1 MTQTRDMIEIDEELC
16 DGCGLCVPSCHEGAI
31 RIINGKAR
39 LVGDSLCDGLGAC
52 LGHCPRGA
60 LKVIHREAVP
70 FVAPAPFP
78 ATALAPTPASV
89 PAATLAPT
97 PATIPAAILAPT
109 YAPLPVPAPAAHHR
123 EGGCP
128 GSRMRI
134 MKPMS
139 PAVAGPALGGT
150 STGASPAAP
159 GAPAADPPVGSEPS
173 QLSHWPVQIRLVA
186 PTAPFLDDTRLVVAA
201 DCVPVA
207 LPGFHREF
215 VAGNAVMIGCPK
227 FDDLEAYTQR
237 FAEIFSTARV
247 RRVTVVVMEV
257 PCCRSLPTAVRRG
270 IEAAG
275 ASVPLDVVVVGVD
288 GEIRQR
294 TVVPAEGPPGQ

>member
-1 MTQTRDMIEIDEELC
+1 MQTRDMIEIDEELC

-31 RIINGKAR
+31 QIINGKAR
-39 LVGDSLCDGLGAC
+39 LVSDSLCDGLGAC

-60 LKVIHREAVP
+60 LKVTHREAVA
-70 FVAPAPFP
+70 FVAPVFAPTAVT
-78 ATALAPTPASV
+78 ATAPGLVSA
-89 PAATLAPT
+89 
-97 PATIPAAILAPT
+97 
-109 YAPLPVPAPAAHHR
+109 PAPVAHQH

-139 PAVAGPALGGT
+139 PALAAPALGGVATGRAPAASAGPNEPYSET
-150 STGASPAAP
+150 STGH
-159 GAPAADPPVGSEPS
+159 EPS
-173 QLSHWPVQIRLVA
+173 QLSHWPVQIRLIA
-186 PTAPFLDDTRLVVAA
+186 PTAPFLDDARLVVAA

-215 VAGNAVMIGCPK
+215 VAGSAVMIGCPK

-237 FAEIFSTARV
+237 FTELFSTARV
-247 RRVTVVVMEV
+247 RSVTVVVMEV

-275 ASVPLDVVVVGVD
+275 ASVPLEVVVVGVD

-294 TVVPAEGPPGQ
+294 TVVQA

>member
-1 MTQTRDMIEIDEELC
+1 MTQIRDMIEIDEELC

-31 RIINGKAR
+31 QIINGKAR
-39 LVGDSLCDGLGAC
+39 LVSDSLCDGLGAC

-60 LKVIHREAVP
+60 RRVTHREAVP
-70 FVAPAPFP
+70 FVAPAPLP
-78 ATALAPTPASV
+78 AAV
-89 PAATLAPT
+89 PAPM
-97 PATIPAAILAPT
+97 
-109 YAPLPVPAPAAHHR
+109 PAAHHH

-139 PAVAGPALGGT
+139 PAVADPTLGGA

-159 GAPAADPPVGSEPS
+159 GAPATDPPVGTEPS
-173 QLSHWPVQIRLVA
+173 QLSHWPVQIRLIA
-186 PTAPFLDDTRLVVAA
+186 PTAPFLDDARLVVAA

-215 VAGNAVMIGCPK
+215 VAGSAVMIGCPK
-227 FDDLEAYTQR
+227 FDDLDAYTRR
-237 FAEIFSTARV
+237 FTETFSAARV
-247 RRVTVVVMEV
+247 RSVTVVVMEV

-275 ASVPLDVVVVGVD
+275 ASVPLEVVVVGVD

-294 TVVPAEGPPGQ
+294 TVAPAEVAPGR

>member
-1 MTQTRDMIEIDEELC
+1 MMQTRDMIEIDEELC

-31 RIINGKAR
+31 QVIDGKAR
-39 LVGDSLCDGLGAC
+39 LVSDSLCDGLGAC

-60 LKVIHREAVP
+60 LKVTRREAVP
-70 FVAPAPFP
+70 FVAPVSLP
-78 ATALAPTPASV
+78 TAVLAPTPA
-89 PAATLAPT
+89 
-97 PATIPAAILAPT
+97 
-109 YAPLPVPAPAAHHR
+109 PVPAPAPVLHHH

-134 MKPMS
+134 MKPTA
-139 PAVAGPALGGT
+139 PAVAGSVPAGS
-150 STGASPAAP
+150 STGRAAAAP
-159 GAPAADPPVGSEPS
+159 VVESPSGAEPS

-186 PTAPFLDDTRLVVAA
+186 PNAPFLDDARLVIAA

-215 VAGNAVMIGCPK
+215 VAGSAVMIGCPK

-237 FAEIFSTARV
+237 FTDLFSTARV
-247 RRVTVVVMEV
+247 RSVTVVVMEV

-275 ASVPLDVVVVGVD
+275 TSVPLEVVVVGVD
-288 GEIRQR
+288 GEVRQR
-294 TVVPAEGPPGQ
+294 IAVPVGVTSGR

>member
-1 MTQTRDMIEIDEELC
+1 MIQTRDMIEIDEELC

-31 RIINGKAR
+31 QVVNGKAR
-39 LVGDSLCDGLGAC
+39 LVSDSLCDGLGAC

-60 LKVIHREAVP
+60 LKVTRREAVP
-70 FVAPAPFP
+70 FVAP
-78 ATALAPTPASV
+78 V
-89 PAATLAPT
+89 
-97 PATIPAAILAPT
+97 
-109 YAPLPVPAPAAHHR
+109 PVPVPVAHHH

-134 MKPMS
+134 LKPMS
-139 PAVAGPALGGT
+139 PGSAGPAPEGAPAGQAPVAPAA
-150 STGASPAAP
+150 SAAASPA
-159 GAPAADPPVGSEPS
+159 GHEPS
-173 QLSHWPVQIRLVA
+173 QLSHWPVQIRLIA
-186 PTAPFLDDTRLVVAA
+186 PHAPFLDDARLVVAA

-237 FAEIFSTARV
+237 FTELFSTARV
-247 RRVTVVVMEV
+247 RSVTVVVMEV
-257 PCCRSLPTAVRRG
+257 PCCRSLPTAVQRG
-270 IEAAG
+270 IAAAG
-275 ASVPLDVVVVGVD
+275 ASVPLEVVVVGVD

-294 TVVPAEGPPGQ
+294 TIVRAEGTPGR